1 MCMKERNESAQRDTQ
16 RERSFVVWSRSRR
29 EEKERERERASP
41 VYFVFSCTMKILTH
55 THINYFLH
63 HTHRKSTI
71 GEIFLSKVKDS
82 THIFRT

>member
-63 HTHRKSTI
+63 HTPKIDKS
-71 GEIFLSKVKDS
+71 EKSSYPK
-82 THIFRT
+82 